1 MSALL
6 KGALCQGIL
15 SAHSKLGDVYVVSQD
30 RRYFVCHRIVLI
42 SASEVMAQVLSTT
55 CDFCEEITDENV
67 VVFLEGIPGDI
78 LHSFLSL
85 VYTGKQYSD

>member
-6 KGALCQGIL
+6 KGVLCQGVL
-15 SAHSKLGDVYVVSQD
+15 NAHSKLGDVYAVSQD

-42 SASEVMAQVLSTT
+42 SASQVLAQVLSTT

-67 VVFLEGIPGDI
+67 VVFFEGIFGD
-78 LHSFLSL
+78 LLQHFLAL
-85 VYTGKQYSD
+85 IYTGKL